1 MKTETKQQ
9 LREQLD
15 AVNEKLIDTERRL
28 WDSETQRESTRKR
41 FVEKRERVEE
51 LEALLAVDNDVPG
64 LSDKY
69 KVVHPDNA
77 WWMQYSDAYIT
88 INTLGAEYDYG
99 EGLKQRVCSIPIPNL
114 NLSSTWHHKVPG
126 IRTYEDGEWQWVE
139 SDAWVLV
146 SEDDK
151 GQVWERPSVEIGDR
165 TYPSETVL
173 VETREQYS
181 ARKKVETQEH
191 IALLV
196 DTAQRI
202 GELYS
207 KCGGWPDNEVSVD
220 VEINNIENI

>member
-15 AVNEKLIDTERRL
+15 AANEKLIDAERRL
-28 WDSETQRESTRKR
+28 KDSETQRESTRKR

-51 LEALLAVDNDVPG
+51 LEALLAIDNEDSD

-88 INTLGAEYDYG
+88 INTHGPEFDYYQG
-99 EGLKQRVCSIPIPNL
+99 PKQRVCTIPIPNL
-114 NLSSTWHHKVPG
+114 NLSTTWHHKVPP
-126 IRTYEDGEWQWVE
+126 IRTYKDGKWEMVE
-139 SDAWVLV
+139 SEDWEII

-151 GQVWERPSVEIGDR
+151 GQVWQRPDVDIDGHFH
-165 TYPSETVL
+165 PSETVL

-181 ARKKVETQEH
+181 ARKKIETQEH

-202 GELYS
+202 GELYA
-207 KCGGWPDNEVSVD
+207 KCGGWPDNEVTVD
-220 VEINNIENI
+220 VEINNIDNI

>member
-15 AVNEKLIDTERRL
+15 AVNEKLIDAERRL
-28 WDSETQRESTRKR
+28 KDSETQIESTRRR

-51 LEALLAVDNDVPG
+51 LEALLAIDNKDPD

-114 NLSSTWHHKVPG
+114 NLSSTWHHKVPL
-126 IRTYEDGEWQWVE
+126 IQTYKDGKWEMIECEEWE
-139 SDAWVLV
+139 MI

-151 GQVWERPSVEIGDR
+151 GQVWQRPDVEIDDR

-181 ARKKVETQEH
+181 ARKKIETQEH
-191 IALLV
+191 ISLLI
-196 DTAQRI
+196 DTARTI
-202 GELYS
+202 NDLYS
-207 KCGGWPDNEVSVD
+207 KIGGWPDNHVSVD
-220 VEINNIENI
+220 VEINNIQDI

>member
-1 MKTETKQQ
+1 MKPETKQE
-9 LREQLD
+9 LREKLD

-28 WDSETQRESTRKR
+28 RDSETQRESTRKR

-173 VETREQYS
+173 VETREQFY

>member
-15 AVNEKLIDTERRL
+15 AANEKLIDAERRL
-28 WDSETQRESTRKR
+28 KDSETQRESTRKR

-51 LEALLAVDNDVPG
+51 LEALLGVENNDPDF
-64 LSDKY
+64 SEKY
-69 KVVHPDNA
+69 KIVHPDNA
-77 WWMQYSDAYIT
+77 WWMEYSDAYIT
-88 INTLGAEYDYG
+88 INTHGDG
-99 EGLKQRVCSIPIPNL
+99 VDWHPGPKQRVCTIPIPNL
-114 NLSSTWHHKVPG
+114 NLSSTWHHKVPS
-126 IRTYEDGEWQWVE
+126 IRTYQDGEWGWVE
-139 SDAWVLV
+139 CEEWEMI

-173 VETREQYS
+173 VETREQFY
-181 ARKKVETQEH
+181 ARKKIENQEH
-191 IALLV
+191 IALLM

-202 GELYS
+202 GELYA
-207 KCGGWPDNEVSVD
+207 KCGGWPDNEVTVD